1 MNNNNNNYNNNN
13 MNISNISNVDKKFN
27 QEMCFDMEMSQERV
41 GTSVSTINTRNIL
54 FSPDHHTEYPVL
66 DMPEEFRIDTKP
78 FVNRPF
84 FVESVSWSNQAK
96 YALLSN
102 NTKELPKDVFT
113 SNKSLEMAL
122 KLGAYFRSDLYLNV
136 SVAGTIGHA
145 GVVLVGILPP
155 FPDNFASSAFLVN
168 TLMSGPHCFLNAN
181 EATSCVLHVPWYCNS
196 DLDSLDF
203 TNTAVSTTVTTTN
216 AVHNTASAANS
227 ATLVMMVLN
236 PLAISTGASTSL
248 QITVEACFSAL
259 DIFVPSPKF
268 VTYVTQGGDLKSI
281 ATGAIDKTTSLVKS
295 VVGDAIDAVREGIR
309 YYTGLHNPNVPLIK
323 DRMIVTRRNFGN
335 YTTSPQFF
343 EKMDPF
349 PDVDRIVDRPLFNTS
364 VDEMSIKHIISKPQ
378 FLGTIAIDTNNPTGK
393 LLWSRPISP
402 FQGGLA
408 TAGAMVK
415 CANNIELMH
424 YVSRAWRGSINI
436 HIQSVMNN
444 KQQIKVRLLQL
455 YNPSREIIAG
465 KVPTYADILSA
476 PSHLLEFTAG
486 GEIQTVTLPYLSR
499 NSLTP
504 CSVEMQT
511 EGLFHGMYYLYVAQ
525 PLVCSSDS
533 PTSIA
538 LNMYMSLGDDF
549 SFHGYATE
557 PCVVYPFVPTVVK
570 AVDDKNKTTNSIF
583 QFCDQKVKKKT
594 DEVSQSKVKEVEV
607 DFFGDP
613 VPVVGDQQNK
623 NEVKREVKNGV
634 YKDLAKDRDFV
645 AAFAPPIVPVNQQFS
660 AQGIDVMNQPQDD
673 TTLISSNNSINY
685 SPLNQERLYSPIDIR
700 PLIRRMY
707 QGEGA
712 TVPAGINRVDLA
724 QLIGERLLS
733 TGDYTPLH
741 LITHMY
747 YGKHLGLKLKL
758 VCRGDVSSTT
768 VSNTMSIHFVPP
780 QVNVD
785 QSNGSIRRCNIAPS
799 TRFSPQPTTTS
810 TSCGYPLPFIE
821 TCAET
826 SENVSIYEFVI
837 PNTSLYKF
845 IGGPEKYAEGSNSLA
860 ISDIGQLIL
869 FTKVSTQVT
878 IYFSFTDES
887 RLGFHTIA
895 PTFSPCIIPTT
906 TNKATVYTGRTGD
919 TILTSISALLNAG
932 MYYTKST

>member
-1 MNNNNNNYNNNN
+1 
-13 MNISNISNVDKKFN
+13 
-27 QEMCFDMEMSQERV
+27 MCFDMEMNQDQV
-41 GTSVSTINTRNIL
+41 GTSVSTINTRSIL

-102 NTKELPKDVFT
+102 TTRELPSSVFK

-145 GVVLVGILPP
+145 GTILVGILPP
-155 FPDNFASSAFLVN
+155 FPDAFTADVMLVN

-203 TNTAVSTTVTTTN
+203 SNTVISATTTTSN
-216 AVHNTASAANS
+216 ATHNTATAANS

-236 PLAISTGASTSL
+236 PLAVSAGASTSL
-248 QITVEACFSAL
+248 QITIEACFSAL
-259 DIFVPSPKF
+259 DIFIPSPKF

-281 ATGAIDKTTSLVKS
+281 ASGAIDKTTTLVKS
-295 VVGDAIDAVREGIR
+295 VVGDAIDVLREGIR
-309 YYTGLHNPNVPLIK
+309 YYTGLHNPNIPLIK

-335 YTTSPQFF
+335 YSTSSQFF
-343 EKMDPF
+343 EKLDPY
-349 PDVDRIVDRPLFNTS
+349 PEIDRIVDRPIYNTS

-378 FLGTIAIDTNNPTGK
+378 FLGTIAIDTNNATGK

-408 TAGAMVK
+408 GAGNMVK
-415 CANNIELMH
+415 IANNIELMH

-436 HIQSVMNN
+436 HVQAVMNN

-465 KVPTYADILSA
+465 KIPTYADILSA

-486 GEIQTVTLPYLSR
+486 GEIQTVTIPYLSR

-504 CSVEMQT
+504 CGVEMHT

-533 PTSIA
+533 PTSVA

-549 SFHGYATE
+549 AFYGYATE
-557 PCVVYPFVPTVVK
+557 PCMLYPYVPTP
-570 AVDDKNKTTNSIF
+570 AVSAATQREITVELTSTVADK
-583 QFCDQKVKKKT
+583 CDTPEK
-594 DEVSQSKVKEVEV
+594 KEV
-607 DFFGDP
+607 DYFGDP
-613 VPVVGDQQNK
+613 VATTKEEKLVTVA
-623 NEVKREVKNGV
+623 EI
-634 YKDLAKDRDFV
+634 YKDLEKDK
-645 AAFAPPIVPVNQQFS
+645 AFDTAFETFS
-660 AQGIDVMNQPQDD
+660 VQGLEVMNQPQDD
-673 TTLISSNNSINY
+673 KTLINSNNSINY
-685 SPLNQERLYSPIDIR
+685 SPSHQERLYSPIDIR
-700 PLIRRMY
+700 PLMRRMY
-707 QGEGA
+707 QGEA
-712 TVPAGINRVDLA
+712 TVISPGINRIDLA
-724 QLIGERLLS
+724 QIIGERMVY
-733 TGDYTPLH
+733 TTDYTPLH
-741 LITHMY
+741 LVTRMY
-747 YGKHLGLKLKL
+747 YGKHLGIKLKI
-758 VCRGDVSSTT
+758 VCRGPTSSTN
-768 VSNTMSIHFVPP
+768 SNSLSISYAPP
-780 QVNVD
+780 QSHVD
-785 QSNGSIRRCNIAPS
+785 AANGSIRRCPIAPA
-799 TRFSPQPTTTS
+799 TRFSPITTTTS
-810 TSCGYPLPFIE
+810 HCGYPLPFLE
-821 TCAET
+821 TCADS

-845 IGGPEKYAEGSNSLA
+845 IGGPEKYTLDSNLLA
-860 ISDIGQLIL
+860 ISDPGTIVLH
-869 FTKVSTQVT
+869 TKESLQITL
-878 IYFSFTDES
+878 YYSYTDES

-895 PTFSPCIIPTT
+895 PVFSPCITTGT
-906 TNKATVYTGRTGD
+906 TNKASIYIGRTGD
-919 TILTSISALLNAG
+919 TINTAVSAIPNPG
-932 MYYTKST
+932 MYYTKTT